1 MNKTSKL
8 FLGFA
13 SLAMLSACS
22 SDEPKG
28 EVTPPAEGNGAKMY
42 LAVNISD
49 ANAMGRALPD
59 GLEEGDYTAGQGKE
73 SEVKSADFYFFD
85 QNGIYITQASV

>member
-28 EVTPPAEGNGAKMY
+28 EVTPPQRATVPRCIWLSTSQMPTPWAVHFLTVWKKVITLPVRAK
-42 LAVNISD
+42 
-49 ANAMGRALPD
+49 RA
-59 GLEEGDYTAGQGKE
+59 K
-73 SEVKSADFYFFD
+73 
-85 QNGIYITQASV
+85 